1 MVVLRILALLLL
13 SSLAHADNLV
23 LSCPFVWGGSTYC
36 GGCSGPTW
44 VKPAKGLTVRP
55 HVLDRWTNID
65 TLKPED
71 FVSVSTTAAEGS
83 LGQCSQIT
91 GALKVSDLLAP
102 VAPATPFVPVAYV
115 CTPKLSLWEY
125 RGDYVGSAGAV
136 TWYCDTPTEIRKY
149 AFCGDPAKLPWTIVK
164 TGLAAI
170 GAAVKS
176 SQVRACTEAE
186 ATIAERLHATEG
198 PKITVAPN
206 GTALTRPVY
215 PATANNTRGTTKV
228 GDIKIIGDD
237 GKPTPCGF
245 KRLQNT
251 DGTGSMYFEVTG
263 GFSMC
268 KITGAVSK

>member
-1 MVVLRILALLLL
+1 VKYLALPLLLL

-55 HVLDRWTNID
+55 HVLDDWTNID

-71 FVSVSTTAAEGS
+71 LVSVSTTAAEGS

-102 VAPATPFVPVAYV
+102 FAPVNYK
-115 CTPKLSLWEY
+115 CTPKTSLSEY
-125 RGDYVGSAGAV
+125 RWDADFFSLTDAAGAA
-136 TWYCDTPTEIRKY
+136 TWYCHLPDRIEKY
-149 AFCGDPAKLPWTIVK
+149 AYCGNPWK
-164 TGLAAI
+164 FPRALLKAGLEALGLAARSNQTRHCT
-170 GAAVKS
+170 AAESAIVD
-176 SQVRACTEAE
+176 
-186 ATIAERLHATEG
+186 RLHATEG
-198 PKITVAPN
+198 PKITVAPS
-206 GTALTRPVY
+206 GTSTTRPVY
-215 PATANNTRGTTKV
+215 AATTTNTRGAETGKRV
-228 GDIKIIGDD
+228 NIGD
-237 GKPTPCGF
+237 PCGF
-245 KRLQNT
+245 RRLQNT

-263 GFSMC
+263 GFAMC